1 MAVRALLRRHANL
14 RAGFLHQGLDEPVQ
28 IIPREVALPWQE
40 VDLASLDRDTREAEL
55 VRILTEDGGRRFD
68 PTRPPLLRF
77 SLIRLAAE
85 THRLVITKHHILLDG
100 WSMPILLHELFVLYH
115 ARGDAGALPP
125 VTPYRD
131 YLALLK
137 ARDRSDAESAWRNAL
152 TGLEE
157 PTRIAPA
164 RSTAQTDPE
173 RIVINFSRELTGS
186 LVRQARS
193 HGLTLNTVVQGA
205 WGILLS
211 RLTGRDDIVF
221 GITIADRPPEL
232 PGVERMV
239 GLLIN
244 TLPLRLQI
252 RAGELIVALLSRLQE
267 QQARLMPYQ
276 HLGLSDI
283 QRLAG
288 FGELFDT
295 LLVFENY
302 PIDQGGLQ
310 QIGSGLRITRAG
322 GRGGDTSHYPL
333 GLVVLPGSQLQL
345 RLGYRPDLFD
355 RATVEALGARLVRL
369 FEAIASDPLRP
380 VGGIEIL
387 APAERAQLLEEWNDT
402 AHAVPVATLPELFEA
417 QAARTPDAVALVF
430 EDTALSYAEL
440 NTRANQLA
448 HLLIGEGVGPES
460 IVALALPRSLE
471 MVVGLLG
478 ILKAGGAYLPL
489 DPDYP
494 AERLAFM
501 LEDARPLRLISTG
514 AVAAQLPA
522 GVPLLRLDAA
532 ETISALVGAAGHNPT
547 DTDRR
552 APLRPYNPAY
562 VTYTSGSTGKPKG
575 VMGLHAG
582 AVNRLEWFDGAYPY
596 QPGRPALAKS
606 SLSFIDGSTELLGP
620 LLHGAQIVT
629 GKFPGEQDTSGH
641 CCSDWTPRDRFDHA
655 CSQPDHA
662 AD

>member
-1 MAVRALLRRHANL
+1 ML
-14 RAGFLHQGLDEPVQ
+14 E
-28 IIPREVALPWQE
+28 
-40 VDLASLDRDTREAEL
+40 
-55 VRILTEDGGRRFD
+55 
-68 PTRPPLLRF
+68 
-77 SLIRLAAE
+77 RLQDQQS
-85 THRLVITKHHILLDG
+85 RLVEHH
-100 WSMPILLHELFVLYH
+100 
-115 ARGDAGALPP
+115 
-125 VTPYRD
+125 
-131 YLALLK
+131 
-137 ARDRSDAESAWRNAL
+137 
-152 TGLEE
+152 
-157 PTRIAPA
+157 
-164 RSTAQTDPE
+164 
-173 RIVINFSRELTGS
+173 
-186 LVRQARS
+186 
-193 HGLTLNTVVQGA
+193 
-205 WGILLS
+205 
-211 RLTGRDDIVF
+211 
-221 GITIADRPPEL
+221 
-232 PGVERMV
+232 
-239 GLLIN
+239 
-244 TLPLRLQI
+244 
-252 RAGELIVALLSRLQE
+252 
-267 QQARLMPYQ
+267 

-288 FGELFDT
+288 VGELFDT
-295 LLVFENY
+295 LIVFENY
-302 PIDQGGLQ
+302 PVESNALSQIAAPLQ
-310 QIGSGLRITRAG
+310 VVRAG
-322 GRGGDTSHYPL
+322 GFGGDSSHYSL
-333 GLVVLPGSQLQL
+333 GLAVIPGRRLQL
-345 RLGYRPDLFD
+345 RFSYQPDLFD

-402 AHAVPVATLPELFEA
+402 AHAVPAATLPELFEA

-562 VTYTSGSTGKPKG
+562 VIYTSGSTGKPKG
-575 VMGLHAG
+575 VMVGHSGIPNL
-582 AVNRLEWFDGAYPY
+582 AY
-596 QPGRPALAKS
+596 S
-606 SLSFIDGSTELLGP
+606 
-620 LLHGAQIVT
+620 QINHFEVT
-629 GKFPGEQDTSGH
+629 GKARVCNSH
-641 CCSDWTPRDRFDHA
+641 R
-655 CSQPDHA
+655 
-662 AD
+662 